1 MTGKP
6 YGTLG
11 PACADTDTLRAL
23 LRAGMRGVRLNLSH
37 GPLAERA
44 PWLESLRRAETAEGV
59 SCDLL
64 IDLQGPELRVGALFA
79 PLTLREGD
87 TLTLGEAFP
96 VPPILTGNL
105 QDGDELL
112 LDDGALSL
120 RVLDARAMTCRV
132 ERGDARFDL
141 KAAEKAVLA
150 QYGEDAYASLP
161 RNNPAAALALG
172 GLLSYLHETQK
183 SDLSYISDLE
193 YYEQGR
199 FMELDLSARRNL
211 ELTETIRGKEKR
223 GGLL

>member
-1 MTGKP
+1 MTGKL

-87 TLTLGEAFP
+87 TLTLDP
-96 VPPILTGNL
+96 
-105 QDGDELL
+105 D
-112 LDDGALSL
+112 
-120 RVLDARAMTCRV
+120 R
-132 ERGDARFDL
+132 
-141 KAAEKAVLA
+141 K
-150 QYGEDAYASLP
+150 
-161 RNNPAAALALG
+161 
-172 GLLSYLHETQK
+172 
-183 SDLSYISDLE
+183 
-193 YYEQGR
+193 
-199 FMELDLSARRNL
+199 SARRRRTAARRRRAL
-211 ELTETIRGKEKR
+211 PARSGRAGDDLPRGARR
-223 GGLL
+223 GAPIPQEPCRRGP

>member
-1 MTGKP
+1 MTGKL

-37 GPLAERA
+37 GPLEERA

-96 VPPILTGNL
+96 VPTILPEICKTATNCCSTT
-105 QDGDELL
+105 
-112 LDDGALSL
+112 AHSPC
-120 RVLDARAMTCRV
+120 AFWT
-132 ERGDARFDL
+132 RGR
-141 KAAEKAVLA
+141 
-150 QYGEDAYASLP
+150 
-161 RNNPAAALALG
+161 
-172 GLLSYLHETQK
+172 
-183 SDLSYISDLE
+183 
-193 YYEQGR
+193 
-199 FMELDLSARRNL
+199 
-211 ELTETIRGKEKR
+211 
-223 GGLL
+223 

>member
-1 MTGKP
+1 MTGKL

-112 LDDGALSL
+112 LDDGALSHAVDQKISL
-120 RVLDARAMTCRV
+120 RI
-132 ERGDARFDL
+132 E
-141 KAAEKAVLA
+141 
-150 QYGEDAYASLP
+150 
-161 RNNPAAALALG
+161 
-172 GLLSYLHETQK
+172 
-183 SDLSYISDLE
+183 
-193 YYEQGR
+193 
-199 FMELDLSARRNL
+199 
-211 ELTETIRGKEKR
+211 
-223 GGLL
+223 